1 VPQSV
6 IILLVELVRVIVH
19 AALGLV
25 HPLLAVNQLLET
37 LPLQGKERPTCFL
50 WVFELLQVND
60 LMPQAFYIPQEV
72 FLVEIQGFEDALGL
86 LLEAIGAN
94 RIVFKVRDLS
104 VNPRHQSVVT
114 MSLVDAAEFLTEGL
128 LPLQRLIFWV

>member
-6 IILLVELVRVIVH
+6 IVLLVELVRVIVH

-25 HPLLAVNQLLET
+25 HPLFAVNKLLET
-37 LPLQGKERPTCFL
+37 LPLHGKERPTCFL

-72 FLVEIQGFEDALGL
+72 FLIEIQGFEDALGL